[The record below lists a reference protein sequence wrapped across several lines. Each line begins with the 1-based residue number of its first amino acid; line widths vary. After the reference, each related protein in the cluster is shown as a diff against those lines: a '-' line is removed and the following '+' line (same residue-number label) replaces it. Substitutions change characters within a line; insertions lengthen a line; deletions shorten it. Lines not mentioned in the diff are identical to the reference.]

1 MDYTF
6 CMLRAFAV
14 ALSFLLFVPAA
25 ASAQGRVTGIIKD
38 AEGHPIKGASVTAE
52 SVNYA
57 ATTVTSDAKGRYSF
71 LGLRGGAWT
80 FTVKAPGFLP
90 ARRTSTTRTM
100 GVNAAVDFEMEAI
113 RETAPLG
120 PLASLDTKELQER
133 LAAAA
138 ELDKAGK
145 LDEAIAAYREILTR
159 VPALTS
165 VHLQLGA
172 LFERKADTAAAVAE
186 YEAALRADPANVKAR
201 SALDRLARR

>member
-14 ALSFLLFVPAA
+14 VLAFVLLVPAA
-25 ASAQGRVTGIIKD
+25 ASAQGRVTGVVKD
-38 AEGHPIKGASVTAE
+38 AEGRPIKGASIIAE
-52 SVNYA
+52 SPNYA
-57 ATTVTSDAKGRYSF
+57 ATTVTSDVKGRYSF

-80 FTVKAPGFLP
+80 FTVKAPGFQQ
-90 ARRTSTTRTM
+90 ARRTSTTRTL
-100 GVNAAVDFEMEAI
+100 GVNAPVDFELIAMPEAGQ
-113 RETAPLG
+113 LG
-120 PLASLDTKELQER
+120 PLANLDTRELQQQ

-138 ELDKAGK
+138 ELDQAGK
-145 LDEAIAAYREILTR
+145 LDEAIARYRDILRR

-186 YEAALRADPANVKAR
+186 YEAALKADPASVKAR
-201 SALDRLARR
+201 AALDRLAR